1 MGSGLGGGFALLLA
15 ADRGFDASSVNS
27 GAVPKDAVELLA
39 DACPI
44 VGSYGA
50 HDPTLRGDADRLAGA
65 LAANGIDHDVAV
77 YPDAGHSFLNDHD
90 PAEAPLWSLVMGKLS
105 TSEYHDE
112 SAVKGATP
120 HRGVLRPSLE
130 EQGVL
135 GGVVAGAA
143 VDQLASDIRMS
154 GMARCLFN
162 HVSDN
167 PAEREP
173 FPAAAPNR
181 EVVHLGIGHEF
192 VRSGHSLGV
201 ERDDAVDGLTV
212 LDPEVR
218 IRILLRPRVAD
229 GVPCEEVVEP
239 PPFDVRQVFDE
250 AEQTRSR
257 SNNGPAR
264 FIE

>member
-1 MGSGLGGGFALLLA
+1 MPADRPTREETMSEVAIQGTRGEMPLYVATPSRAGPWPGVLVISDALGMTSDLRKQADWLAEHGYLTVAPDLYYWGGRLRCMFSAMRGAIAREGDLFADFEAVRIWLVDQPDCTGRVGVIGFCLGGGFALLLA

-112 SAVKGATP
+112 SAVKARRRIVAFFDR
-120 HRGVLRPSLE
+120 HLR
-130 EQGVL
+130 
-135 GGVVAGAA
+135 
-143 VDQLASDIRMS
+143 
-154 GMARCLFN
+154 
-162 HVSDN
+162 
-167 PAEREP
+167 
-173 FPAAAPNR
+173 
-181 EVVHLGIGHEF
+181 
-192 VRSGHSLGV
+192 
-201 ERDDAVDGLTV
+201 
-212 LDPEVR
+212 
-218 IRILLRPRVAD
+218 
-229 GVPCEEVVEP
+229 
-239 PPFDVRQVFDE
+239 
-250 AEQTRSR
+250 
-257 SNNGPAR
+257 NG
-264 FIE
+264 ES